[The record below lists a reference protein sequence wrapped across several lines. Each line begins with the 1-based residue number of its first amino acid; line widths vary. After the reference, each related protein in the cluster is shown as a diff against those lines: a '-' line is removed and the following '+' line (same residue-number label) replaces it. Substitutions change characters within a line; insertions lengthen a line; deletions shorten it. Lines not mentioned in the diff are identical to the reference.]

1 MDGMN
6 EEQTPK

>member
-6 EEQTPK
+6 N